1 MLPRLISTGDLALEG
16 LFVRVWCDGDFE
28 EFALDGLFS
37 SGDFTLLLP
46 HTFPGSKARLDIG
59 DFSPVG
65 DGTFADIFGEREDE
79 KGFENGFEKGDLDLF
94 SGVVLAFRGED
105 LICGGDTLGE
115 VSFFSCSLRCFFSLS
130 PRRNLGTG
138 RFGFFSSPDEK
149 LVPGERTDT

>member
-1 MLPRLISTGDLALEG
+1 MLPRLSSAGDFALEG

-28 EFALDGLFS
+28 DFALDGRLFS

-65 DGTFADIFGEREDE
+65 DGTFADVFGEREDE
-79 KGFENGFEKGDLDLF
+79 KGFEKGFEKGDLELF
-94 SGVVLAFRGED
+94 SRVVLAFRGED
-105 LICGGDTLGE
+105 LIFGGDILGE
-115 VSFFSCSLRCFFSLS
+115 ASFFSCSLRCFFSLS

-149 LVPGERTDT
+149 LISHARPS